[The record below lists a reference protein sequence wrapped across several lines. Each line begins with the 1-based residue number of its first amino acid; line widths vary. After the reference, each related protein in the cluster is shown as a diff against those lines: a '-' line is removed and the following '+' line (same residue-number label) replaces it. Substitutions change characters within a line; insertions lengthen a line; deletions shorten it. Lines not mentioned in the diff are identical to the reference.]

1 MAANISKQVKQYS
14 IGYIIGKGSS
24 SSVYQAYDTKK
35 QQFFAAKFISRE
47 IFHGDGEYLRHV
59 ESELRILERLDHPYI
74 AKFVETIFLENYIV
88 IITELCVNGT
98 LSQYNLSHEKLP
110 DSKIY
115 TIVQQTASAL
125 NYLHSRGI
133 FHRDIKPDNIGFDE
147 NMNVKLIDFGFST
160 ESQMMD
166 QSLACGT
173 PYFIAPEVIYS
184 ETYDGAKADMWSLG
198 AMVYYLVNKQSIFG
212 DLSPTQYMKKL
223 GKVNTVEINGYGH
236 MKKILES
243 LIQMDPK
250 QRLSASDL
258 LKLPIFT
265 GELNIRARSASLPIM
280 SNSKSTTSTRRL
292 IIRPTMK
299 NTKSF
304 IWL

>member
-1 MAANISKQVKQYS
+1 
-14 IGYIIGKGSS
+14 
-24 SSVYQAYDTKK
+24 
-35 QQFFAAKFISRE
+35 
-47 IFHGDGEYLRHV
+47 
-59 ESELRILERLDHPYI
+59 
-74 AKFVETIFLENYIV
+74 
-88 IITELCVNGT
+88 
-98 LSQYNLSHEKLP
+98 
-110 DSKIY
+110 
-115 TIVQQTASAL
+115 
-125 NYLHSRGI
+125 
-133 FHRDIKPDNIGFDE
+133 
-147 NMNVKLIDFGFST
+147 MNVKLIDFGFST